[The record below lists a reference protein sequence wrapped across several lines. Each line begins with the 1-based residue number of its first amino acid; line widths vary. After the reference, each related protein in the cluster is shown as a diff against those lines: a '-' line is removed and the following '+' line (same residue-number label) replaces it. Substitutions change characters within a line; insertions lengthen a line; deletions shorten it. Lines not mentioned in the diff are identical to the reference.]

1 MLKRQTRN
9 QSDSIIFNGVD
20 LSKLVFCKVQRPVLA
35 PIEVTSEEINGG
47 NGAVYKGSRRAS
59 YDLPVDIWI
68 RTEDRRAVADLR
80 HKLAAALWTDEP
92 KPLYLPD
99 DPTRY
104 LLAVVSGST
113 DIDKIS
119 DDCPSATITFKIVD
133 PDYYGR
139 KRRVEFTGET
149 ALSSGGNIDAHF
161 KATVKGASGDRF
173 RLTNLDTAEF
183 VEVVGKLTGDSVIR
197 IDTGLERATVNNRTA
212 QVSIDSDFFKLGQR
226 SRIRASSGSVLI
238 EWSERWL

>member
-1 MLKRQTRN
+1 MPKKQTRN

-20 LSKLVFCKVQRPVLA
+20 LSKIVFCKVQRPVLA
-35 PIEVTSEEINGG
+35 PVEVTSEEICGG
-47 NGAVYKGSRRAS
+47 NGAVYKSSRRAS

-68 RTEDRRAVADLR
+68 RAEDRRAVADLR
-80 HKLAAALWTDEP
+80 HKLASVLWTDEP

-139 KRRVEFTGET
+139 NRRVEFSGD
-149 ALSSGGNIDAHF
+149 ASVSSGGNVDAHF
-161 KATVKGASGDRF
+161 RATVRGATGDRF
-173 RLTNLDTAEF
+173 RLTNLDTSEF
-183 VEVVGKLTGDSVIR
+183 VEVLGALTSDSVIR
-197 IDTGLERATVNNRTA
+197 IDTSIERATINNQTA
-212 QVSIDSDFFKLGQR
+212 QVSIDSDFFKLGKR
-226 SRIRASSGSVLI
+226 SRLRASSGSVLV

>member
-1 MLKRQTRN
+1 MICPSISGSARRIAEPSPISGTSSLRRFGRTSRSRSIFQT
-9 QSDSIIFNGVD
+9 I
-20 LSKLVFCKVQRPVLA
+20 
-35 PIEVTSEEINGG
+35 
-47 NGAVYKGSRRAS
+47 RRATS
-59 YDLPVDIWI
+59 
-68 RTEDRRAVADLR
+68 
-80 HKLAAALWTDEP
+80 
-92 KPLYLPD
+92 
-99 DPTRY
+99 
-104 LLAVVSGST
+104 LAVVSGST